1 MKKSTILLFVFALLF
16 GTMAFPQEWEHSY
29 PINHSE
35 NEMFSLQDA
44 FESSAN
50 DIIMLSSH
58 FFRSGAGD
66 FYSPHPALRKL
77 SSDGIEQAQNVF
89 FKPAFYGRIPYLL
102 ENEVGE
108 LFAMMAYTPDHDS
121 TYFNYFKKYDNP
133 PDYAILGL
141 YKLDDNLEILQSY
154 EHQIQIDTFEKRTD
168 AWNLLPN
175 EHSGAL
181 TLINPFV
188 ENGVIVGGYLKG
200 YSRDASNPRG
210 PDSLFMFRM
219 SFEGEFIDRVGY
231 ELSYYHGYGGSMNV
245 LLSGKHLLFPCETGY
260 LYYFGRIFDPSVGS
274 ENYQCN
280 YQIVYF
286 DHDFNVIDIKR
297 FKHQGSS
304 DQIQAYSAARSQH
317 GTTYFVSGM
326 PRDGDLHAD
335 VRIYEFDDA
344 FDNPASFLPIL
355 HVQER
360 ASAEMDWPATIQA
373 VDVDDDGSFFFCYTL
388 NLGFWDELDSWIMI
402 EHLNLDFD
410 TIATLYYDH
419 EGECIY
425 STANS
430 ISATHDGGLL
440 LVYQSKN
447 LDNTDQRWTTITK
460 FPKRVFDGIEEAH
473 ENGLKVAIA
482 YPNPGKDV
490 LNIRTGL
497 KDARVEVYDM
507 NGRMVYG
514 REITENVTAIDAGD
528 WAEGVYVWKVYTTGV
543 STGSTTLAETGKWI
557 KE

>member
-1 MKKSTILLFVFALLF
+1 MKATKIYTLFALLMVF
-16 GTMAFPQEWEHSY
+16 GAKAFGQEWEQSY
-29 PINHSE
+29 PINYSE
-35 NEMFSLQDA
+35 NEMFSVQDV
-44 FESSAN
+44 FETSAN
-50 DIIMLSSH
+50 DIIVSSSH

-89 FKPAFYGRIPYLL
+89 YKPAFYGRIPYLL
-102 ENEVGE
+102 ENETGE
-108 LFAMMAYTPDHDS
+108 LFAMIAYTPDHDS

-133 PDYAILGL
+133 PDYAVLGL
-141 YKLDDNLEILQSY
+141 YKLGNNLEITQSY
-154 EHQIQIDTFEKRTD
+154 EHQIEIDTFEKRND

-188 ENGVIVGGYLKG
+188 ENGVIVGGYIKG

-219 SFEGEFIDRVGY
+219 SFEGNIIDRVGY

-280 YQIVYF
+280 YQLVYF

-304 DQIQAYSAARSQH
+304 DQIQAYSATRSQH

-326 PRDGDLHAD
+326 PRDGDEHAD
-335 VRIYEFDDA
+335 VRIYEFEDA
-344 FDNPASFLPIL
+344 IDNPAAFLPIL
-355 HVQER
+355 HMQER
-360 ASAEMDWPATIQA
+360 SSAEMDWPATIQA
-373 VDVDDDGSFFFCYTL
+373 VNVDDDGSLYFCYTL
-388 NLGFWDELDSWIMI
+388 NLGFWEDLDSWIMI
-402 EHLNLDFD
+402 EHMDSDFD

-419 EGECIY
+419 EGERIY

-430 ISATHDGGLL
+430 ISVTHDGGLL

-447 LDNTDQRWTTITK
+447 LDDTNQRWTTITK
-460 FPKRVFDGIEEAH
+460 FPARIFEGINEAH
-473 ENGLKVAIA
+473 DNGLKVAIA
-482 YPNPGKDV
+482 YPNPGKNV
-490 LNIRTGL
+490 LNIRTAL
-497 KDARVEVYDM
+497 QNAHVEIYDLS
-507 NGRMVYG
+507 GKLIHKQQ
-514 REITENVTAIDAGD
+514 ITDNITSINTTSWSSGT
-528 WAEGVYVWKVYTTGV
+528 YIWKVIYNGK
-543 STGSTTLAETGKWI
+543 LAETGKWL
-557 KE
+557 KSH

>member
-1 MKKSTILLFVFALLF
+1 MKKCYFLLLVFALLF
-16 GTMAFPQEWEHSY
+16 VAKAFGQEWEQSY
-29 PINHSE
+29 PINYSE
-35 NEMFSLQDA
+35 NEMFSVQDV
-44 FESSAN
+44 FETSAN
-50 DIIMLSSH
+50 DIIVSSSH

-89 FKPAFYGRIPYLL
+89 YKPAFYGRIPYLL
-102 ENEVGE
+102 ENETGE
-108 LFAMMAYTPDHDS
+108 LFAMIAYTPDHDS

-133 PDYAILGL
+133 PDYAVLGL
-141 YKLDDNLEILQSY
+141 YKLGNNLEITQSY
-154 EHQIQIDTFEKRTD
+154 EHQIKIDTFEKRND

-188 ENGVIVGGYLKG
+188 ENGVIVGGYIKG

-219 SFEGEFIDRVGY
+219 SFEGNIIDRVGY

-245 LLSGKHLLFPCETGY
+245 LLSGKHLLFPCEIGY

-280 YQIVYF
+280 YQLVYF
-286 DHDFNVIDIKR
+286 DHDFNVIDVKR

-304 DQIQAYSAARSQH
+304 DQIQAYSAVRSQQ

-326 PRDGDLHAD
+326 PRDGDVHAD
-335 VRIYEFDDA
+335 VRIYEFEDA
-344 FDNPASFLPIL
+344 IDNPAAFLPIL
-355 HVQER
+355 HMQER
-360 ASAEMDWPATIQA
+360 SSAEMDWPATIQA
-373 VDVDDDGSFFFCYTL
+373 VNVDDDGSLYFCYTL
-388 NLGFWDELDSWIMI
+388 NLGFWEDLDSWIMI
-402 EHLNLDFD
+402 EHMDSDFD

-419 EGECIY
+419 EGERIY

-430 ISATHDGGLL
+430 ISVTHDGGLL

-447 LDNTDQRWTTITK
+447 LDDTNQRWTTITK
-460 FPKRVFDGIEEAH
+460 FPARIFDGIDEAH
-473 ENGLKVAIA
+473 DNGLKVAVA

-490 LNIRTGL
+490 LNIRTAL
-497 KDARVEVYDM
+497 QNAHVEIYDLSGKLIH
-507 NGRMVYG
+507 NQQ
-514 REITENVTAIDAGD
+514 ITDNITHITTTSWPSGT
-528 WAEGVYVWKVYTTGV
+528 YIWKVMANGKE
-543 STGSTTLAETGKWI
+543 AESGKWI

>member
-1 MKKSTILLFVFALLF
+1 MKKHHLLLLVLALLF
-16 GTMAFPQEWEHSY
+16 GAKAFGQEWEQSY
-29 PINHSE
+29 PINYSE
-35 NEMFSLQDA
+35 NEMFSVQDV
-44 FESSAN
+44 FETSAN
-50 DIIMLSSH
+50 DIIVSSSH

-89 FKPAFYGRIPYLL
+89 YKPAFYGRIPYLL
-102 ENEVGE
+102 ENETGE
-108 LFAMMAYTPDHDS
+108 LFAMIAYTPDHDS

-133 PDYAILGL
+133 PDYAVLGL
-141 YKLDDNLEILQSY
+141 YKLGNNLEITQSY
-154 EHQIQIDTFEKRTD
+154 EHQIEIDTFEKRND

-188 ENGVIVGGYLKG
+188 ENGVIVGGYIKG

-219 SFEGEFIDRVGY
+219 SFEGNIIDRVGY

-245 LLSGKHLLFPCETGY
+245 LLSCKHLLFPCETGY
-260 LYYFGRIFDPSVGS
+260 LYYFGRIFDLSVGS

-280 YQIVYF
+280 YQLVYF

-304 DQIQAYSAARSQH
+304 DQIQAYSAVRSQQ

-326 PRDGDLHAD
+326 PRDGDVHAD
-335 VRIYEFDDA
+335 VRIYEYEDA
-344 FDNPASFLPIL
+344 IDNPAAFLPIL
-355 HVQER
+355 HMQER
-360 ASAEMDWPATIQA
+360 SSAEMDWPATIQA
-373 VDVDDDGSFFFCYTL
+373 VDVDDDGSLYFCYTL
-388 NLGFWDELDSWIMI
+388 DLGFWEDLDSWIMI
-402 EHLNLDFD
+402 EHMDSDFD

-419 EGECIY
+419 EGERIY

-430 ISATHDGGLL
+430 ISVTHDGGLL

-447 LDNTDQRWTTITK
+447 LDDTNQRWTTITK
-460 FPKRVFDGIEEAH
+460 FPARIFDGIEEAH
-473 ENGLKVAIA
+473 DNGLKVAVA

-490 LNIRTGL
+490 LNIRTAL
-497 KDARVEVYDM
+497 QNAHVEIYDLS
-507 NGRMVYG
+507 GKLIHKQQ
-514 REITENVTAIDAGD
+514 ITDNITPITTTSWPSGT
-528 WAEGVYVWKVYTTGV
+528 YIWKVMANGKE
-543 STGSTTLAETGKWI
+543 AESEKWI
-557 KE
+557 KQ